1 MADWW
6 TEISLAMATFLDQ
19 HGLLAASVF
28 LLIEEAGV
36 PVPVPGDFL
45 MLILG
50 VRAHQGEVALWQA
63 IAVME
68 GATVLGAT
76 FLYAA
81 ARLAGRG
88 LVSRYGR
95 FVRLSPAR
103 LDNTE
108 RWLKQHGSRAV
119 FLGRLVPG
127 LRIVTAVAC
136 GVFDVPFMVFFPAM
150 SLGALLYI
158 LVYTLLGY
166 FLGPPV
172 LSLLEK
178 VHIPFGLLGSLVPLG
193 LLLVWIFRTRQE
205 LGRRTTSPAAT
216 GHESQLR
223 AGALAGLLAT
233 IGSTLLLNM
242 IINLAGNIAFNAPGT
257 IVEQTA
263 ARLAFGLARDLQP
276 VLLFVAV
283 PAFLLG
289 GVVLVAL
296 YATWGEALFPSVL
309 PDWLRGLAYA
319 AIPLAA
325 SLLVAMPLLGMG
337 FLGVGATGA
346 VAATG
351 ELIRHAAYGVLL
363 GLMYPIFRARR
374 SIRVLPHTPAEVA
387 PEPAA
392 PIGKRLFWRAVVRTG
407 GQVAASRERDRVEWH
422 LAACTAPHAEGS
434 HCTEGRH
441 LIETIGH
448 PDGHCIVNGVC
459 GLCGAE
465 APQD

>member
-1 MADWW
+1 MVDWW
-6 TEISLAMATFLDQ
+6 TEVGLATSSFLNR
-19 HGLLAASVF
+19 HGLLAAFVF
-28 LLIEEAGV
+28 LLIEEGGV
-36 PVPVPGDFL
+36 PVPVPGDVL

-50 VRAHQGEVALWQA
+50 VHAREGTVSLWQA
-63 IAVME
+63 V
-68 GATVLGAT
+68 GATWLGT
-76 FLYAA
+76 MIGSTLLYFGS
-81 ARLAGRG
+81 RIAGRG
-88 LVSRYGR
+88 LVYRYGR
-95 FVRLSPAR
+95 FIRLTPER
-103 LDNTE
+103 LDNAE
-108 RWLKQHGSRAV
+108 QWLKQHGSRAV

-136 GVFDVPFMVFFPAM
+136 GVFEVPFTVFFPAM

-172 LSLLEK
+172 LSFLEK

-216 GHESQLR
+216 DHESQLR

-283 PAFLLG
+283 PAFLLV
-289 GVVLVAL
+289 GVLWGAL
-296 YATWGEALFPSVL
+296 YAIWGEARFPSVL

-319 AIPLAA
+319 ALPLAA

-351 ELIRHAAYGVLL
+351 ELLRHAAYGVLL
-363 GLMYPIFRARR
+363 GLMCPIFRARR
-374 SIRVLPHTPAEVA
+374 SIRILPHTPAEVA
-387 PEPAA
+387 PE
-392 PIGKRLFWRAVVRTG
+392 RAIK
-407 GQVAASRERDRVEWH
+407 S
-422 LAACTAPHAEGS
+422 
-434 HCTEGRH
+434 
-441 LIETIGH
+441 
-448 PDGHCIVNGVC
+448 
-459 GLCGAE
+459 E
-465 APQD
+465 A